1 MHILRI
7 SWRPHD
13 NDDDYGFD
21 DDDGDGDDYDAVA
34 PTSNTRGHTLQMVIF
49 QMS

>member
-7 SWRPHD
+7 SWRCHD

-21 DDDGDGDDYDAVA
+21 DDDGDGDDYAVA
-34 PTSNTRGHTLQMVIF
+34 PTSNTRGHTLRMVIF